1 MRQRD
6 TDFCDDVILFA
17 TTRSHR
23 RDFVAWWHLS
33 WFSDVGVAE
42 LSVRVVFHPI
52 PFQQVTAVTVPDVDT
67 CKGLQMLP
75 QNLVSAS
82 SPVTPYYNNIALDG
96 ETHDGLQVL
105 QTLVS
110 DCPVTPYY
118 NNT

>member
-1 MRQRD
+1 M
-6 TDFCDDVILFA
+6 
-17 TTRSHR
+17 
-23 RDFVAWWHLS
+23 S

-42 LSVRVVFHPI
+42 FSARVVFHTI
-52 PFQQVTAVTVPDVDT
+52 PFQQVIAVTVPEVDT
-67 CKGLQMLP
+67 CKGLRMLS

-110 DCPVTPYY
+110 VCHVTRYY
-118 NNT
+118 NKT